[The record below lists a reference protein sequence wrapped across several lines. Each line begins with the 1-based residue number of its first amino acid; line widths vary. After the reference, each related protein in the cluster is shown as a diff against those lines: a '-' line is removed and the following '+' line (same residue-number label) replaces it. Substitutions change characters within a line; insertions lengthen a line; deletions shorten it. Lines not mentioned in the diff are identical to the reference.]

1 MGMKVFQSFLYN
13 PKVHFILDWGIR
25 ILLACVFISY
35 GIGKLLGGQFGGL
48 TQEELYTP
56 IGELSLFK
64 IGWYL
69 FDHQPFK
76 ATIGVTQIVASIL
89 LIIPKTKYI
98 GILFLMPIIGAILII
113 DLTIMPPV
121 FQWGFGFRL
130 SAYLLYLLYILLHN
144 KILFQSILNPPQK
157 PIPLQN
163 KWHYL
168 WLLLLIPLLEMVPSF
183 FQGLIK
189 LFFFLF

>member
-64 IGWYL
+64 I
-69 FDHQPFK
+69 
-76 ATIGVTQIVASIL
+76 I
-89 LIIPKTKYI
+89 
-98 GILFLMPIIGAILII
+98 
-113 DLTIMPPV
+113 
-121 FQWGFGFRL
+121 
-130 SAYLLYLLYILLHN
+130 
-144 KILFQSILNPPQK
+144 
-157 PIPLQN
+157 
-163 KWHYL
+163 
-168 WLLLLIPLLEMVPSF
+168 
-183 FQGLIK
+183 
-189 LFFFLF
+189 